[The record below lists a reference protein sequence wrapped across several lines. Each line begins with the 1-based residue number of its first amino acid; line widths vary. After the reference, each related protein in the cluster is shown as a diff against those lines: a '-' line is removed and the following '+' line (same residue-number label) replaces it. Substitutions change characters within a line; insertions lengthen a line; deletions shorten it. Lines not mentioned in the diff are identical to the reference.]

1 MTGTRRRDGEPV
13 GPSAVGAGPERSG
26 GPAPTAPPPDPEVPE
41 RATRRRFSA
50 EYKRGVLEEA
60 DGCAEPGG
68 IGALLR
74 REGLYSSHLSKW
86 RKQRE
91 RGTLAGLQ
99 PNKRGPKPKRSDPM
113 MGENERLRRENQ
125 RLSKRLRQA
134 EMIIEIQKR
143 ASEILGI
150 SLESPESD
158 DDE

>member
-1 MTGTRRRDGEPV
+1 MTGIRRLDG
-13 GPSAVGAGPERSG
+13 GPSAVGGGPERSG
-26 GPAPTAPPPDPEVPE
+26 GSPPTARPPDPEVSE
-41 RATRRRFSA
+41 KATRRRFSA
-50 EYKRGVLEEA
+50 EYKRHVLEETDVCTA
-60 DGCAEPGG
+60 PGE

-86 RKQRE
+86 RSQRE

-99 PNKRGPKPKRSDPM
+99 PKKRGPKPKRSDPM

-150 SLESPESD
+150 TLDRPERGG
-158 DDE
+158 DE